1 MGEVKQTNF
10 RIDQET
16 AALFRDFCEK
26 NNLSQAQGF
35 DHIMQVVEMDQA
47 KAVVPERKTEIEA
60 FEKAIKDIMAA
71 YLNSVELG
79 KTAEDRAKENFKS
92 LLESKDKMIAEL
104 QGKVE
109 TLKADKEE
117 AEQLALTSSSAVA
130 QALKDSEIAKE
141 QAEMSKKL
149 LAEKEKTISTLA
161 EKLTKSEEKAEEYDS
176 LSETSKK
183 LLEENKEL
191 HRALER
197 KDSDS
202 KKDMELAVAKAVAE
216 KEKEMMKRMM
226 ELEKENAK
234 LTVKVE
240 LLEK

>member
-197 KDSDS
+197 KDSDT

>member
-60 FEKAIKDIMAA
+60 CEKAIKDIMAA